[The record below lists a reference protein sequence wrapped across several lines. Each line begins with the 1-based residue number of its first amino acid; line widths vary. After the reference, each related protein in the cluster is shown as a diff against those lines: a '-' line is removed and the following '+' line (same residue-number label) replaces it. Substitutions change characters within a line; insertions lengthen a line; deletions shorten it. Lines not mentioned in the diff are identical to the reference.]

1 MLFEFLAL
9 LFKLLL
15 FVGELLFEL
24 CDVSLFLFDFEL
36 LTMKFV
42 LFMFSFLSVDT
53 QSLGFICEFGNH
65 LILLLF
71 SLGSDLFELSG
82 FLNDSFLSLGEL
94 IINISFLS
102 LLLKESNSL
111 QGSLRHN
118 NNGSTF
124 IEVTIGEFVLVISE
138 LLGHR

>member
-1 MLFEFLAL
+1 MLLEFLAL

-15 FVGELLFEL
+15 FVCKLLFEL
-24 CDVSLFLFDFEL
+24 RNVSLFLLNLEL

-53 QSLGFICEFGNH
+53 QSLSFICEFSNH
-65 LILLLF
+65 LVLLLF
-71 SLGSDLFELSG
+71 GLGSDLFELSG

-94 IINISFLS
+94 IVDLSFLS
-102 LLLKESNSL
+102 LLLEESDSL
-111 QGSLRHN
+111 QGSLRHD

-124 IEVTIGEFVLVISE
+124 VEVTIGEFVLVISE
-138 LLGHR
+138 LLGH

>member
-1 MLFEFLAL
+1 MLLEFLAL
-9 LFKLLL
+9 LFKLLF
-15 FVGELLFEL
+15 FVCKLLFEL
-24 CDVSLFLFDFEL
+24 RDVSLFLLNLEL

-53 QSLGFICEFGNH
+53 QSLSFICEFSNH
-65 LILLLF
+65 LVLLLF
-71 SLGSDLFELSG
+71 SLGSDFFELSG

-94 IINISFLS
+94 IVDLSFLS
-102 LLLKESNSL
+102 LLLEESDSL

-124 IEVTIGEFVLVISE
+124 VEVTIGEFVLVISE
-138 LLGHR
+138 LLGH